1 MRIVTNQ
8 KLIARNR
15 KLAQYLF
22 FASFGLLIVGLF
34 ASGQQTASMAN
45 DDMLLGFFAP
55 LILIIVAFVVTMISV
70 RMTNLWMREPR
81 PEVIMKEGLKGLSNN
96 SVLYHYYH
104 KPAQHVLIAPQG
116 VFALTTRFQNGNFS
130 VNGDDWKTHRSAVS
144 RITSLFRF
152 EDIGNP
158 SEEAVK
164 NAKHV
169 ETLLASIAPGVKVQP
184 VVVFTDPRANI
195 TIENSTV
202 PVLFGSE
209 KREPNLTT
217 FMREVRK
224 TQSTAKTLTADQIKA
239 FEAAT
244 LAGN

>member
-8 KLIARNR
+8 KLIDKNR

-45 DDMLLGFFAP
+45 DDMILGFFAP
-55 LILIIVAFVVTMISV
+55 LLLIIVAFIVTMISV

-81 PEVIMKEGLKGLSNN
+81 PETIMKEGLKGLSNN

-116 VFALTTRFQNGNFS
+116 VFVLTTRFQQGNFT
-130 VNGDDWKTHRSAVS
+130 VQEDEWKTHRSAIS

-158 SEEAVK
+158 TEDAVK
-164 NAKHV
+164 NAAHV
-169 ETLLASIAPGVKVQP
+169 EALLAQIAPGVKVQP

-195 TIENSTV
+195 TIENPTV
-202 PVLFGSE
+202 PVLYGSD

-217 FMREVRK
+217 FMREIRK
-224 TQSTAKTLTADQIKA
+224 SQPSSKTLTADQIKA

-244 LAGN
+244 LADK